1 MKPDRSNYEI
11 WLIDWLDGNL
21 SEDQNSQLQEFFDK
35 NPDLREEAAS
45 LSVSHL
51 TPDDKPFPEKNL
63 LIRTS
68 SELHNSQIEY
78 LSVAYLEN
86 DLSPDQLAELNESM
100 KQDAD
105 KRRTFNTIQNIK
117 LTPPHLRYNYK
128 VNLLQ
133 KTNGARVI
141 RMSATGLSAAAAIAL
156 IILSYIFVPRY
167 IAGKNDKAA
176 LNISADS
183 APGQPDEM
191 IIYKS
196 VALSQKSF
204 PADSNQEISVKSAD
218 EPFSEVSGGD
228 YIALDAG
235 DSSVLTRDIP
245 DIPISK
251 VTIFPKIDLN
261 LQKPDY
267 TLIASNNTYIK
278 SQYEYDDGRSRL
290 SKFIARTF
298 REKILKSEPYNAY
311 NESPLKTYEIA
322 EAGIKGLNKLFGFEM
337 ALQKTYDDAGE
348 LKSIYFSSKILKF
361 NAPVKKTNPV
371 P

>member
-21 SEDQNSQLQEFFDK
+21 SEEQIRQLQEFLDK

-45 LSVSHL
+45 LSVSCL
-51 TPDDKPFPEKNL
+51 SPYDKPFPEKNL
-63 LIRTS
+63 LRRTPS
-68 SELHNSQIEY
+68 DLPHSQFEY
-78 LSVAYLEN
+78 LAVAYLEN
-86 DLSPDQLAELNESM
+86 DLSPDQLTELNESM
-100 KQDAD
+100 ERDAE
-105 KRRTFNTIQNIK
+105 KRRVFNTIQKIK
-117 LTPPHLRYNYK
+117 LTPPYLRYSYK
-128 VNLLQ
+128 GSLLQ
-133 KTNGARVI
+133 KTIGARVI
-141 RMSATGLSAAAAIAL
+141 RMSAMVLSAAATVAL
-156 IILSYIFVPRY
+156 IILSYIFVPQY
-167 IAGKNDKAA
+167 IARKNDKAA
-176 LNISADS
+176 SNISADS
-183 APGQPDEM
+183 ALTQPAEM

-196 VALSQKSF
+196 VALSEKSF
-204 PADSNQEISVKSAD
+204 PADDHQDIFVKSVT
-218 EPFSEVSGGD
+218 EPLSELSEGN

-251 VTIFPKIDLN
+251 VTVFPKIGLN

-267 TLIASNNTYIK
+267 TLIASNNPYIK

-311 NESPLKTYEIA
+311 NESPLKPYEIA

-348 LKSIYFSSKILKF
+348 LKSVYFSSKILKF

>member
-21 SEDQNSQLQEFFDK
+21 SEDQIGQLQEFLDK

-45 LSVSHL
+45 LSISHL
-51 TPDDKPFPEKNL
+51 SPDDKPFPEKNL
-63 LIRTS
+63 LRRTP
-68 SELHNSQIEY
+68 SELHNSQFEY
-78 LSVAYLEN
+78 LAVAYLEN
-86 DLSPDQLAELNESM
+86 DLSPDQLTELNESM
-100 KQDAD
+100 EQAVE
-105 KRRTFNTIQNIK
+105 KRKVFNTIQKIK
-117 LTPPHLRYNYK
+117 LTPPHLSYNYK
-128 VNLLQ
+128 GSLFQ
-133 KTNGARVI
+133 KTVGARVI
-141 RMSATGLSAAAAIAL
+141 RMSAIGLSAAATIAL

-167 IAGKNDKAA
+167 IAGKNDIVA
-176 LNISADS
+176 LNINSDS
-183 APGQPDEM
+183 ALVQPDEL

-196 VALSQKSF
+196 VALSEKSF
-204 PADSNQEISVKSAD
+204 TEDDRQEISVKSVA
-218 EPFSEVSGGD
+218 EPVSEEATGN

-235 DSSVLTRDIP
+235 DSLVLTRDIP

-251 VTIFPKIDLN
+251 VAVFSKIDLN

-267 TLIASNNTYIK
+267 TLIASNNTYTK
-278 SQYEYDDGRSRL
+278 PPYEYDDGRSRL

-298 REKILKSEPYNAY
+298 REKILKTEPY

-337 ALQKTYDDAGE
+337 ALQKTYNDAGE

-361 NAPVKKTNPV
+361 NAPVKKTNPT